1 MSNEPINE
9 TMSDDL
15 SAAILP
21 AQYYPTRRKIPEGE
35 YRLLVAV
42 LEHAV
47 RSYLA
52 NRNARTSQQRLAFD
66 EVRHWFYASD
76 KADPNGL
83 FTFESICELLE
94 IDAKTLRERLNSI
107 TIRTMPMHRHFG
119 RESLVP
125 ARRRARRQR
134 TAPPSSAA

>member
-1 MSNEPINE
+1 MFNEPIGE
-9 TMSDDL
+9 ALSDNL
-15 SAAILP
+15 SATILP
-21 AQYYPTRRKIPEGE
+21 AQYYSARRKIPEGE

-76 KADPNGL
+76 RADSNGL

-94 IDAKTLRERLNSI
+94 IDAQALRERLNSI
-107 TIRTMPMHRHFG
+107 TIRTLPMHRHFG
-119 RESLVP
+119 RASLVP
-125 ARRRARRQR
+125 TRRRARRQR

>member
-1 MSNEPINE
+1 MFNEPIGE
-9 TMSDDL
+9 ALSDNL
-15 SAAILP
+15 SASILP

-76 KADPNGL
+76 KADPSGL

-94 IDAKTLRERLNSI
+94 IDAQALRERLNSI
-107 TIRTMPMHRHFG
+107 TIHILPMHRHFG
-119 RESLVP
+119 RASLVP
-125 ARRRARRQR
+125 TRRRVRRQR